1 MSQSNSFSV
10 KNYQSDSTIKQMYK
24 KAFSKDPKDIQ
35 ISKLSGGLKNAVY
48 LIEDNGRKVVL
59 KIAPKDET
67 KMITA
72 DRGILWWEA
81 EMLKLME
88 TIDFP
93 SPRLLYYD
101 GTSKICES
109 PYMFMSYISG
119 NNYLECK
126 SSLTPTEIEKIE
138 YQLGKLS
145 LKICSIKSDSF
156 FLPSQPN
163 KKFNNNYEF
172 ILNLFELLLSDA
184 NERNMDLGADV
195 YNKICG
201 IIESRKASL
210 NNITNLCLSHTDI
223 WDGNVIVDDGN
234 VVGIVD
240 FTDLYYCDELLT
252 FYFHTIDGKTSNNFL
267 MGFNNKQLSYDE
279 RVRIEIYRMYVILK
293 MIVDCELKQY
303 GKFDWMYENLD
314 VRINTLQKIKFYG
327 EK

>member
-10 KNYQSDSTIKQMYK
+10 KNYQSDLAIKQMYK
-24 KAFSKDPKDIQ
+24 EAFNKDTTDIK

-48 LIEDNGRKVVL
+48 LIEDGSQRVVL

-101 GTSKICES
+101 DKSEICQS

-126 SSLTPTEIEKIE
+126 NSLSQAEIENIE
-138 YQLGKLS
+138 FQLGKLS
-145 LKICSIKSDSF
+145 SIICSIKGKNF
-156 FLPSQPN
+156 FLPGQPN
-163 KKFNNNYEF
+163 KEFSNNYEF

-184 NERNMDLGADV
+184 SERNMNLGVDG
-195 YNKICG
+195 YKKIRD
-201 IIESRKASL
+201 IIENSKTSL

-223 WDGNVIVDDGN
+223 WDGNVIINNGN
-234 VVGIVD
+234 VAGIVD
-240 FTDLYYCDELLT
+240 FSDLYYCDELLT

-267 MGFNNKQLSYDE
+267 MGFNNKQLDYDE
-279 RVRIEIYRMYVILK
+279 KIRIEIYRMYVILK

-303 GKFDWMYENLD
+303 GKFDWMYQNLNS
-314 VRINTLQKIKFYG
+314 RIDTLQKVK
-327 EK
+327 K